1 VSEPETVERVRG
13 PRARLNGRAADRAF
27 EALKVWRNQIGQDA
41 GQTSAVSIASNNTL
55 RNIAKARPFDLTELR
70 EVPEVRAWQVRD
82 FGPQLLAVLDE
93 IAPAGELDA
102 QNADD
107 APSKSSRRRRR

>member
-1 VSEPETVERVRG
+1 
-13 PRARLNGRAADRAF
+13 
-27 EALKVWRNQIGQDA
+27 
-41 GQTSAVSIASNNTL
+41 
-55 RNIAKARPFDLTELR
+55 
-70 EVPEVRAWQVRD
+70 VPEVRAWQVRD